1 MRQRFGIYR
10 RAFGD
15 VIVESSFN
23 FDTSTI
29 GPYKIPITLPFHY
42 DYISKQLPKYRFYEE
57 MLKSREALAVVDI
70 NGSFFAIIEKTRC
83 YLVSASDGLECNIRT
98 FDTPLDVPD
107 YRHVG
112 YRKTYPKN
120 LSVYHYPWYLLQNVE
135 TGEVLD
141 FEHAVLQEVL
151 VEPHVGLYK
160 SLIDTP
166 YDAVFFDTYLNQ
178 IAYLSERS

>member
-1 MRQRFGIYR
+1 
-10 RAFGD
+10 
-15 VIVESSFN
+15 
-23 FDTSTI
+23 
-29 GPYKIPITLPFHY
+29 
-42 DYISKQLPKYRFYEE
+42 

-70 NGSFFAIIEKTRC
+70 NGSFYAIIEKDRC
-83 YLVSASDGLECNIRT
+83 YYISAKDGLECNLRL
-98 FDTPLDVPD
+98 FDKPLDIPT

-120 LSVYHYPWYLLQNVE
+120 LSVYHYPWYLLQDVK

-141 FEHAVLQEVL
+141 FEHVVLQDVL

-166 YDAVFFDTYLNQ
+166 HDAIYYDTYLNQ
-178 IAYLSERS
+178 IAYLTERS